1 MCSTYTNT
9 CFRKILSN
17 LRDYMSEIEA
27 LIVAKL
33 PSWQPQ
39 HLSLWSDRVE
49 PPATPC
55 KVATAAD
62 IVQMEDEAQGAKFR
76 EIRAKISQDVASMT
90 AYNAKI
96 EANKKREHVVMV
108 MHERSQMQVG
118 KEFLIQTF
126 TIGTN

>member
-1 MCSTYTNT
+1 
-9 CFRKILSN
+9 
-17 LRDYMSEIEA
+17 
-27 LIVAKL
+27 
-33 PSWQPQ
+33 
-39 HLSLWSDRVE
+39 
-49 PPATPC
+49 
-55 KVATAAD
+55 VATAAD